1 MTGIQKFIN
10 QRFHINSY
18 LYSLSTPHIYTQSVS
33 SPGNI
38 HLYYIHDYLSKY
50 IHHSL
55 YKRKHL
61 QSFWWLMSYF
71 QIASFL
77 LNFIWNMENLFWFK
91 ILIYSQT
98 SHMSCS
104 QYVSFIPKFFF
115 YLMKILMNIENC
127 FCSSEDLNQFIL
139 ISEFIFFF
147 FFNFMDTLMLR
158 KNIHMRH
165 LLKKC

>member
-115 YLMKILMNIENC
+115 LFNENPHEYREL
-127 FCSSEDLNQFIL
+127 FLFLRRSESIYTYFRVHL
-139 ISEFIFFF
+139 FFF
-147 FFNFMDTLMLR
+147 F
-158 KNIHMRH
+158 
-165 LLKKC
+165 